1 MVEDGISLEEG
12 GEGGG
17 VPIVKFTKFLQNLY
31 FYFFTLLTIS
41 DKKGLTGPV

>member
-12 GEGGG
+12 GGG

-41 DKKGLTGPV
+41 D